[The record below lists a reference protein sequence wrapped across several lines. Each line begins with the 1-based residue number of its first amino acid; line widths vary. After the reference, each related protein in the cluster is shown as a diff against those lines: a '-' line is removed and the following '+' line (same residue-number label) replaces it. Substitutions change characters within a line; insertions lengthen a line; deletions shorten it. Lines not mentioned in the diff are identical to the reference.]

1 MNIGL
6 CLSGGGAKG
15 AAHIGVIKALEE
27 ENIRICA
34 ISGTSSGSIVA
45 SLYACGYK
53 ANDIYYIFK
62 KYCKCITDY
71 DHMIPFKML
80 GTLFTGK
87 VKLKSLAKGKNL
99 EYIMDY
105 FARRKGIIDISQCKM
120 PLAIATVDVVDGQLV
135 YYFSRPFKELR
146 IENTTVYKD
155 EPEYIYGGVLKDI
168 VRASSSFP
176 GIFEPK
182 RINRHLLVDG
192 GTKVNSPVAILKEI
206 VPNNEKTMVVYFEK
220 LDNNNIPLNII
231 QTTIK
236 TIDIMSYGINS
247 KEINLSDYILDIEC
261 KDVGLL
267 DVDKIDYMVRLG
279 YNYAKEYIRRY
290 IK

>member
-27 ENIRICA
+27 ENIKICA

-71 DHMIPFKML
+71 NHMIPFKML

-105 FARRKGIIDISQCKM
+105 FARQKGIIDISQCRI
-120 PLAIATVDVVDGQLV
+120 PLAIATVDIVDGQLV
-135 YYFSRPFKELR
+135 YYLSRPLKEIR
-146 IENTTVYKD
+146 IENTTKYKD
-155 EPEYIYGGVLKDI
+155 NPEYIYGGILKDI

-206 VPNNEKTMVVYFEK
+206 IPNSEKTMVVYFEK
-220 LDNNNIPLNII
+220 LDNNKIPLNII

-267 DVDKIDYMVRLG
+267 DTDKIDYMVRLG
-279 YNYAKEYIRRY
+279 YNYTKEYIRKN

>member
-27 ENIRICA
+27 EHIRICA

-105 FARRKGIIDISQCKM
+105 FARQKGIIDISQCKI

-146 IENTTVYKD
+146 IENTTIYKD
-155 EPEYIYGGVLKDI
+155 EPEYIYGGILKDI

-192 GTKVNSPVAILKEI
+192 GTKVNSPVSILKKI

-220 LDNNNIPLNII
+220 LDNNNIPVNII

-236 TIDIMSYGINS
+236 TIDIMGYGINS

-279 YNYAKEYIRRY
+279 YNYAKEYIRKY
-290 IK
+290 IR